1 MLALHRAVRNDSGC
15 HHSPPDNKN
24 AGCGPVEYIGM
35 VVAMTYG
42 LDMETEKLRVSTMYP
57 EHSYDHTPEHRN
69 NQYLWR
75 VVAITYLLHT

>member
-35 VVAMTYG
+35 VVAMTHG